1 MTAANS
7 DLQLNDVKL
16 DDVKLDDVKLVE
28 DVKLMGALLIIIYP
42 HSNE

>member
-7 DLQLNDVKL
+7 DLQLN
-16 DDVKLDDVKLVE
+16 DVKLDDVKLVE